1 MDIVLSAHN
10 VDFRS
15 VISYPEINVE
25 RGKATFIRGESG
37 CGKSTLF
44 KLFNAALS
52 PDGGEIFYNGK
63 NIDEYNSVLLR
74 REIILVSQS
83 VYLFDKTIE
92 ENFSKY
98 YEYRGIAPLGKEKMK
113 EFLDICCADF
123 SFDSDCKTMSG
134 GERQRIFTAICMSFM
149 PKVLMLDEPTS
160 ALDEKT
166 SEAMMKNIKDFC
178 NKNDITLLCISH
190 DPKLAEKF
198 ADNVITLNKE
208 ELSCRAQ

>member
-1 MDIVLSAHN
+1 MDILFSAHN
-10 VDFRS
+10 VNFRS
-15 VISYPEINVE
+15 VISYPEINIE

-52 PDGGEIFYNGK
+52 PDDGEIFYNGR

-74 REIILVSQS
+74 QEIILVSQS

-92 ENFSKY
+92 ENFKEY
-98 YEYRGIAPLGKEKMK
+98 YEYRGLAPLEKDKMK
-113 EFLDICCADF
+113 KFLDICCADF
-123 SFDSDCKTMSG
+123 SFNSDCKTMSG

-166 SEAMMKNIKDFC
+166 SETMMKNVKNFC
-178 NKNDITLLCISH
+178 EKNSITLLCISH
-190 DPKLAEKF
+190 DPKLTEQF

-208 ELSCRAQ
+208 E